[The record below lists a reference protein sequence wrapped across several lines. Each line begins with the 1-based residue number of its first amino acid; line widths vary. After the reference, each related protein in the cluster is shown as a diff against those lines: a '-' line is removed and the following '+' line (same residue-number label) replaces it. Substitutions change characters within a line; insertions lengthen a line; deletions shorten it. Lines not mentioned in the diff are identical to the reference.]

1 MFGTILLGRRRASGP
16 PLGALLGARWARA
29 GVVVEWDGGEGGWR
43 TPIRAWFCR
52 MDCRFRSI
60 RRFWSRGFRRFH
72 FRPGAHRLWG
82 ELTSGGDTSGGSGST
97 GSSGGSTSGSGN
109 AYNLMMSQ
117 DWGSQAADAAAAMGV
132 SAAALAA
139 TCEMESQCQNTG
151 AAPGGS
157 ATGAFQMI
165 NSTYTADINGAIA
178 EVPSIAGSIVSGLAG
193 RMDPGTE
200 AYAAAYELQQDAQ
213 LLQGDTGSNPT
224 VLQVRAVYQF
234 GAGSGPSVAT
244 APDSANIESIV
255 NLSAASLAAN
265 RADGVFHGRG
275 LASDADENTGSGCLS
290 GRVSR
295 KLKDSCDEMG
305 VSAECEHVLC
315 SVLFL
320 RRGVAAQEYAFS
332 WVSMLYCERADSP
345 LNER

>member
-29 GVVVEWDGGEGGWR
+29 GVVVGIGIGAIGSANADPSVVVPNGLPVQVHPTFPEPGLPAFSFPTGGSS
-43 TPIRAWFCR
+43 TV
-52 MDCRFRSI
+52 
-60 RRFWSRGFRRFH
+60 
-72 FRPGAHRLWG
+72 G
-82 ELTSGGDTSGGSGST
+82 ESTSGGDTSGGSGST

-178 EVPSIAGSIVSGLAG
+178 EDPSIAGSIVSGLAG

-265 RADGVFHGRG
+265 GLTASSTVGDWRAMQTKHWER
-275 LASDADENTGSGCLS
+275 
-290 GRVSR
+290 
-295 KLKDSCDEMG
+295 
-305 VSAECEHVLC
+305 
-315 SVLFL
+315 
-320 RRGVAAQEYAFS
+320 
-332 WVSMLYCERADSP
+332 MLIRPC
-345 LNER
+345 